1 MYGRV
6 TAESIARRLFRH
18 TTERQHTV
26 RQAGRAPLYLSRR
39 SASAVG
45 TPYVLTKV
53 REFLMEYL
61 RINAIRRMLTIVTVR
76 RAEIAGLVM
85 LAAVFAIFEGVGL
98 ALLLPILQFAEA
110 GSATAFESSGAFW
123 RIIGQSLNALHLSP
137 TLPILL
143 LLAFAPILLRQVVF
157 YYNAWYSA
165 VVSNRIGVRMRMKT
179 LDGVLDADPEFFA
192 RHSVGHLVGVVIAQT
207 AAAGTAILAVIK
219 QLSIA
224 LLMAM
229 YVAIMLAI
237 SVPLTLSVIFFAVL
251 VSILIKASLKRIR
264 EFGIKSAGI
273 SQEMMAKIVERFGM
287 MRLIKLRDQKQAESK
302 RIADY
307 SETMRV
313 LAVKQARLGANIEVT
328 ADPLLMLSVF
338 ITLYIGISA
347 LGMTLAQL
355 GLLLFILNRLNAKVK
370 EFNAGQQTISMN
382 VAGLLLVKE
391 TDDDAT
397 ASNTIRR
404 GAVPFRGL
412 RSELVMSDVKFDYP
426 DSSASGDAPA
436 ASGKAVLKGVSITVP
451 AGSFT
456 ALVGRSGAGK
466 STLVELLPRLRDVTA
481 GSITYDGVGIKDFEL
496 GTLRKGIGYLTQN
509 AMLFNDTV
517 RENLIYGLD
526 VEPSEE
532 QIRDAVT
539 RAYAT
544 FVYDLPQG
552 LETRLGDRGVR
563 FSGGEQQRIALARV
577 LLEDCSL
584 LILDEPTSAL
594 DSESEA
600 YIQRALHKLHGEK
613 TIIVIAHRLATVIEA
628 DQLLVM
634 EDGLIVERGTHAQL
648 VAQAGAYQR
657 LFESQLLA

>member
-1 MYGRV
+1 MDGPRGGNEHATSGSRGPQGLRYTFSDDPTLQSGQM
-6 TAESIARRLFRH
+6 TLFTKARD
-18 TTERQHTV
+18 
-26 RQAGRAPLYLSRR
+26 
-39 SASAVG
+39 
-45 TPYVLTKV
+45 
-53 REFLMEYL
+53 FLMEYL
-61 RINAIRRMLTIVTVR
+61 RINAIRRMLTIVSVR
-76 RAEIAGLVM
+76 RSEISGLVIF
-85 LAAVFAIFEGVGL
+85 AVVFAIFEGVGL
-98 ALLLPILQFAEA
+98 ALLLPILQVAE
-110 GSATAFESSGAFW
+110 GGQTSALESSGTFW
-123 RIIGQSLNALHLSP
+123 SLLGRLMDALHLAP
-137 TLPILL
+137 TLPVLL
-143 LLAFAPILLRQVVF
+143 LLAFIPILLRQVVF
-157 YYNAWYSA
+157 YFNAWYSA
-165 VVSNRIGVRMRMKT
+165 VVSNRIAVRMRLGALAAT
-179 LDGVLDADPEFFA
+179 LDADPEFFT

-207 AAAGTAILAVIK
+207 AAAGNAVLAVIK
-219 QLSIA
+219 QVSIA
-224 LLMAM
+224 LLMLM
-229 YVAIMLAI
+229 YVAILFAV
-237 SVPLTLSVIFFAVL
+237 SVPLTLSVLFFAIL
-251 VSILIKASLKRIR
+251 VSLLVKASMNRIR
-264 EFGIKSAGI
+264 TFGIESAAV
-273 SQEMMAKIVERFGM
+273 SQEMMSKIVERFGM
-287 MRLIKLRDQKQAESK
+287 MRLIKLRDQKHAESE
-302 RIADY
+302 RIEGY

-328 ADPLLMLSVF
+328 ADPLLMLSAFV
-338 ITLYIGISA
+338 TLYIGIST

-370 EFNAGQQTISMN
+370 EFNAGQQTIALN
-382 VAGLLLVKE
+382 VAGLLLVKQ
-391 TDDDAT
+391 TADDAA

-404 GAVPFRGL
+404 GSIPFEGL
-412 RSELVMSDVKFDYP
+412 RRELVLSDVEFDYP
-426 DSSASGDAPA
+426 DTVASSDAPTA
-436 ASGKAVLKGVSITVP
+436 PGKAVLKGVSITVP
-451 AGSFT
+451 AGSLT

-481 GSITYDGVGIKDFEL
+481 GSISYDGIDIKDFEL
-496 GTLRKGIGYLTQN
+496 GTLRKGIGYLTQS

-517 RENLIYGLD
+517 RDNLTYGLD
-526 VEPSEE
+526 FEPTEE

-577 LLEDCSL
+577 LLEDCSI

-634 EDGLIVERGTHAQL
+634 EDGCIVERGTHEEL

-657 LFESQLLA
+657 LFESQLLV